1 MKAVELSP
9 RLLAIGKQVP
19 EGSKFADIGTDHAL
33 LPVWLLQ
40 QQKITQAIA
49 ADIGQGPLER
59 AKETAY
65 RHQVTTSISFRLGDG
80 LSPINGEEV
89 DVIAI
94 AGMGG
99 ETISAILEQTPWM
112 PEWDGL
118 LLLQPMTAVNDLRKW
133 LSSNH
138 FSIEQEQLIEEEKGP
153 YVVMTVRRG
162 ETNPLTQVEE
172 WTGRV
177 NKENPDPMRG
187 KYLDQLIAR
196 FTNECA
202 GLKKSKNCPVD
213 ILEEKETLLAG
224 FLQVKKEW
232 QSWQQ

>member
-1 MKAVELSP
+1 MKLVELSP

-19 EGSKFADIGTDHAL
+19 LGSKFADIGTDHAL

-40 QQKITQAIA
+40 QKKIESAIA

-80 LSPINGEEV
+80 LSPIKGDEV

-99 ETISAILEQTPWM
+99 ETIATILEETPWM
-112 PEWDGL
+112 PDWNGL

-133 LSSNH
+133 LSNH
-138 FSIEQEQLIEEEKGP
+138 GFVIQLEQLIEEDKGP
-153 YVVMTVRRG
+153 YVVMTVRHG
-162 ETNPLTQVEE
+162 VMTPLSSIEE
-172 WTGRV
+172 WTGRL
-177 NKENPDPMRG
+177 NRDQPDPMRG
-187 KYLDQLIAR
+187 KYLDQLISR
-196 FTNECA
+196 FTHECE

-213 ILEEKETLLAG
+213 VLAAKETLLEG
-224 FLQVKKEW
+224 FVSAKKEW
-232 QSWQQ
+232 QSWQV